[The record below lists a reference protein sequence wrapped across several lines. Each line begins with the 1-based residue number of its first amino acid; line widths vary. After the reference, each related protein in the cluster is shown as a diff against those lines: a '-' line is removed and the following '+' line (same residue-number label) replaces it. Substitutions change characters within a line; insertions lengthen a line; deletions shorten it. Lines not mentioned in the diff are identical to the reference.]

1 LTVKVLR
8 TAIVRS
14 ERLGLF
20 VRGSQRQALRSARQ
34 MLQRLVRRYLRSH
47 GLRLRA

>member
-1 LTVKVLR
+1 VH
-8 TAIVRS
+8 
-14 ERLGLF
+14 
-20 VRGSQRQALRSARQ
+20 GSQREALRAARR